1 MTMFDPKRLDE
12 VVRRLGEGLPDKL
25 KGVREDVEKTVR
37 LGVQQ
42 MLATMDVVTREE
54 FEVQRRVL
62 ERTREKIEALEARLA
77 AYEARMPADTQ
88 ATTPPTT
95 RE

>member
-62 ERTREKIEALEARLA
+62 ERTREKVEALEARLA
-77 AYEARMPADTQ
+77 AYEARMPADAQ
-88 ATTPPTT
+88 ATTSSTT
-95 RE
+95 NE